1 MRLRLVLGVVFVA
14 SIALAQPAKKPP
26 LKPPVKRPPATS
38 LLPHR
43 LPPKINPKNKI
54 SRRMPTKNPG
64 GLKFHLGIQSA
75 QRLIRSSNKEDRVR
89 GLDRLGSVGT
99 PAALELLVKSIEPN
113 GSAKSFEER
122 LTAVRALSTHTD
134 KPEVRQAL
142 ARAMTGSANKVEEAG
157 EEMVRKTAAL
167 ALARSGQKDA
177 IEILGKT
184 LRQEGPVA
192 EAAAEALVA
201 HPPKDLSPLLKA
213 RGAPTPMLVSLFER
227 LGDQRAFEVLRGFVK
242 YGASE
247 IRALSAVALTR
258 HGDLETV
265 ELARR
270 WLDKEKNDA
279 GLRRAAARILTLTA
293 APEAPKAV
301 ADLLKS
307 ETSAVDGLELALSGP
322 HPDLVPTL
330 EKSLAKADAAS
341 APGYLAAIGRAGGAK
356 AVSIL
361 VAELGKPDRGPLAA
375 HALALTRGSEAT
387 EAITRALGSPATRKN
402 AARAAVIRRVALKD
416 RISGLDEALNLL
428 IVSEDPAERAAGAW
442 GHATISTARAKKLL
456 GRKDPVVVRAAA
468 RAAFTPE
475 LAVIAGTLLAREKD
489 PVTRQA
495 LASCLAV
502 KRGADVVPT
511 ETLSTLIEDGG
522 AAAPLAAM
530 ALGAR
535 DSLGERP
542 QIELLLKSGDALV
555 RAHTA
560 LGLGASHE
568 TSAVGLLANAYRFE
582 TVPETRYAVV
592 VALSQRKE
600 RARIRTLQLAAN
612 LDGDANVRQAARAA
626 LAGAKLTALPAGAG
640 TFWLTLVQ
648 SDGKGSAGQAAT
660 LGVQNGAALPVVADP
675 DGAVT
680 VAGLPP
686 GQVSLRLA
694 PAPDES
700 THSGSR

>member
-1 MRLRLVLGVVFVA
+1 VRLRFVVGFLLLGSVA
-14 SIALAQPAKKPP
+14 FAQPARKTP
-26 LKPPVKRPPATS
+26 LKPPVKRPPPS
-38 LLPHR
+38 SI
-43 LPPKINPKNKI
+43 LPPKINPKNKT
-54 SRRMPTKNPG
+54 SRRMPAKNPG

-75 QRLIRSSNKEDRVR
+75 QRLMKSSNKDDRVR
-89 GLDRLGSVGT
+89 GLERLGSVGT
-99 PAALELLVKSIEPN
+99 PAALEMLVKSIEPN
-113 GSAKSFEER
+113 GAAKSFEER

-142 ARAMTGSANKVEEAG
+142 ARAMTGSSTNKVEEVG
-157 EEMVRKTAAL
+157 EEMVQKTAAL
-167 ALARSGQKDA
+167 ALSRSGHKDS
-177 IEILGKT
+177 IELLGKA

-201 HPPKDLSPLLKA
+201 HPPRDLAPLLRA
-213 RGAPTPMLVSLFER
+213 RGAPTPTLVSLLER
-227 LGDQRAFEVLRGFVK
+227 LGDQRAFEMLRGFVK

-265 ELARR
+265 ALARR
-270 WLDKEKNDA
+270 WLEKEKNDSA
-279 GLRRAAARILTLTA
+279 LRRAAAQILTLTA
-293 APEAPKAV
+293 TPDAPKAV
-301 ADLLKS
+301 ADLLKT
-307 ETSAVDGLELALSGP
+307 EASAADGLELALSGA

-341 APGYLAAIGRAGGAK
+341 APGFLAAIGRAGGPK
-356 AVSIL
+356 AVAIL
-361 VAELGKPDRGPLAA
+361 VSELEKPERGPLAA
-375 HALALTRGSEAT
+375 YALALSGGRQAS

-402 AARAAVIRRVALKD
+402 AARAAVIRRVALAD
-416 RISGLDEALNLL
+416 RISGLDEALNQL
-428 IVSEDPAERAAGAW
+428 IVSQDPAERAAGAW

-456 GRKDPVVVRAAA
+456 VRKDPVVVRAAA

-475 LAVIAGTLLAREKD
+475 LAVVAGTLLAREKD
-489 PVTRQA
+489 PITRQA
-495 LASCLAV
+495 LASSLVV
-502 KRGADVVPT
+502 KAGADLVPT
-511 ETLSTLIEDGG
+511 EMLSTLIEDGG

-582 TVPETRYAVV
+582 LVAETRYAVI

-600 RARIRTLQLAAN
+600 RVRTRTLELAAN
-612 LDGDANVRQAARAA
+612 LDGDSNVRQAARTV
-626 LAGAKLTALPAGAG
+626 LSGAKLTALPLGAG

-694 PAPDES
+694 PAPDQS
-700 THSGSR
+700 TPSGSR

>member
-1 MRLRLVLGVVFVA
+1 MRLRIVLGFLLLGSVA
-14 SIALAQPAKKPP
+14 FAQPAKKPP
-26 LKPPVKRPPATS
+26 AKPPAGKRAPPATS
-38 LLPHR
+38 LMPPR
-43 LPPKINPKNKI
+43 LPSKLSPKNKS

-75 QRLIRSSNKEDRVR
+75 QRLLKSSNKDDRVR

-99 PAALELLVKSIEPN
+99 PAALELLVKSVEPS

-122 LTAVRALSTHTD
+122 LTAVRSLSTHTD

-142 ARAMTGSANKVEEAG
+142 ARAMTGSSANNVEEAG

-177 IEILGKT
+177 IELLGKA

-242 YGASE
+242 YGATE
-247 IRALSAVALTR
+247 IRALSAIALTR
-258 HGDLETV
+258 HGALETV
-265 ELARR
+265 ALARH
-270 WLDKEKNDA
+270 WLEKEKSDPS
-279 GLRRAAARILTLTA
+279 LRRAAAEILTLTNA
-293 APEAPKAV
+293 SDAPKAV
-301 ADLLKS
+301 GELLKS
-307 ETSAVDGLELALSGP
+307 DSTAVDGLSLALSGA
-322 HPDLVPTL
+322 HPDLVPAL

-361 VAELGKPDRGPLAA
+361 AAELAKPERGPMAA
-375 HALALTRGSEAT
+375 HALALTPGSDAH
-387 EAITRALGSPATRKN
+387 EAITRALVAPATRKN
-402 AARAAVIRRVALKD
+402 AARAAVIRRVALRD
-416 RISGLDEALNLL
+416 RISGLDDALNSL
-428 IVSEDPAERAAGAW
+428 IVSQDPADRAAGAW

-456 GRKDPVVVRAAA
+456 VRKDPVVVRAAA
-468 RAAFTPE
+468 RAAFDPE
-475 LAVIAGTLLAREKD
+475 LATVAGTLLSREKD

-495 LASCLAV
+495 LASCLV
-502 KRGADVVPT
+502 VRSGADLVPT
-511 ETLSTLIEDGG
+511 EMLSTLIEDGG

-560 LGLGASHE
+560 LGLGTSHE
-568 TSAVGLLANAYRFE
+568 TSAVGLLASVYRFE
-582 TVPETRYAVV
+582 SVAETRYAVI

-600 RARIRTLQLAAN
+600 RARIRTLTLAAN
-612 LDGDANVRQAARAA
+612 LDGDASVRQAARAA
-626 LAGAKLTALPAGAG
+626 LTGARLTALPRGSG

-660 LGVQNGAALPVVADP
+660 IGVQNGAALPVVADP

-694 PAPDES
+694 PAPDE
-700 THSGSR
+700 TTKR